1 MLSSNINEAS
11 NNGTSTEEVQE
22 YERVLIQLAMVELGT
37 DVIAQADN
45 DQVVTEPNLSSSWD
59 EIEAEWFKS
68 GTEFMIF

>member
-11 NNGTSTEEVQE
+11 NNATSREEVQE

-45 DQVVTEPNLSSSWD
+45 DQVVTEPNLSSWD
-59 EIEAEWFKS
+59 EIEAEWFEA

>member
-11 NNGTSTEEVQE
+11 NNGTSREEVQE
-22 YERVLIQLAMVELGT
+22 YERILIQLATVELGT

-45 DQVVTEPNLSSSWD
+45 DQVVTEPNLSSRWD
-59 EIEAEWFKS
+59 EIEAEWFES